1 MHEKSNKNYF
11 YKKMPDENFF
21 VDIFEKNHYSVGTDL
36 RTHWHEHIQFFYFT
50 EGKALLRCGSKKI
63 EAFANDIVII
73 NSTELHSIENSCVNL
88 KYYVIRIDLSFLFSN
103 QIDSC
108 QIKFMTPL
116 ANNVILFENL
126 IRNDTEFLKYINE
139 IIKEYFSKEIGFELS
154 IKGCTF
160 KLIALLLRNYI
171 ARIYTPKELNSK
183 IIKLKQ
189 FSEALNY
196 IENSY
201 TKQITLDELAT
212 LSHISTYHFCRLFK
226 ESTGQTVIEYIN
238 NLRIKKAKVLL
249 KESNLNMTEIALSC
263 GFNDANY
270 FSRIF
275 KKNTNM
281 TPSEIRKYGLT
292 AKPRI
297 L

>member
-1 MHEKSNKNYF
+1 MKKNAKNYF

-50 EGKALLRCGSKKI
+50 EGNALLRCGSKEI
-63 EAFANDIVII
+63 EAFAKDIVII
-73 NSTELHSIENSCVNL
+73 NSNELHCIENSCANL
-88 KYYVIRIDLSFLFSN
+88 NYYVLRIDLSFLFSS

-108 QIKFMTPL
+108 QTKFMTPL
-116 ANNVILFENL
+116 ANNMILFENL

-139 IIKEYFSKEIGFELS
+139 IIKEYFSKKIGFELA

-171 ARIYTPKELNSK
+171 AKIYTPKELDYK
-183 IIKLKQ
+183 ITKLTQ
-189 FSEALNY
+189 FSEVLKY
-196 IENSY
+196 IDGNY
-201 TKQITLDELAT
+201 TKQISLDKLAT

-226 ESTGQTVIEYIN
+226 ESTGKTATHYIN
-238 NLRIKKAKVLL
+238 NLRIKKAKALL
-249 KESNLNMTEIALSC
+249 KKSTLNITEIALAC

-281 TPSEIRKYGLT
+281 SPSKYKGLSN
-292 AKPRI
+292 KKI
-297 L
+297 I

>member
-1 MHEKSNKNYF
+1 MKKSIKNYF

-21 VDIFEKNHYSVGTDL
+21 VDVFEKNHYSLGTDL
-36 RTHWHEHIQFFYFT
+36 RTHWHEHLQFFYFT

-63 EAFANDIVII
+63 EVFANDIVII
-73 NSTELHSIENSCVNL
+73 NSNELHSIENSCADL

-108 QIKFMTPL
+108 QTKFMTPL
-116 ANNVILFENL
+116 ANNMILFQNL
-126 IRNDTEFLKYINE
+126 IRNDTGFLKYINE
-139 IIKEYFSKEIGFELS
+139 IIREYFSKEIGFELA

-160 KLIALLLRNYI
+160 KLIVLLLRNYI
-171 ARIYTPKELNSK
+171 QKIYTPKELNSK
-183 IIKLKQ
+183 ITKLKK
-189 FSEALNY
+189 FSEALRY
-196 IENSY
+196 IENNY
-201 TKQITLDELAT
+201 TKQITLDKLAN

-238 NLRIKKAKVLL
+238 NLRIKKAILLL
-249 KESNLNMTEIALSC
+249 KESNLNITEIALAC

-275 KKNTNM
+275 KKSTNM
-281 TPSEIRKYGLT
+281 RPSNYLT
-292 AKPRI
+292 KKQ
-297 L
+297 